1 MKHSKKSV
9 VVSAMTIIA
18 LCFSIMVGGTY
29 AWFTSHLT
37 KNVNKINAGTLK
49 VELNMRNNPDDEWV
63 NAEGKSLD
71 FLRVNAEGKLEVP
84 TDDIWW
90 EPGCTYKL
98 PEIQIVNTG
107 NLAFNYVVKL
117 TGANGDEELL
127 DAIVFSATVDGE
139 RVPLKNGDVICK
151 GSVLPNATR
160 NSTGA
165 VIALKAHMLETAGN
179 EYQGKSLEGLA
190 VTVDASQK
198 AYETD
203 SEGSDY
209 DGQLSEFTFR
219 DGVVGSVTN
228 DASADGGYGVI
239 YADSGAQVTV
249 DANITAEESFDNYA
263 MAVWADGEG
272 TKVVINGGDFT
283 QKITGTDNQYDLVYA
298 SGGAQVEINGGSF
311 KVGAG
316 DTKWTLNCKDG
327 SGSVIT
333 VKGGK
338 FYKFDPSAPRAGQT
352 DEVVVPEDYTVVKV
366 GDWYEV
372 VKKDGANIEI
382 TKQDDANITVSE
394 DLSLSNVIT
403 ISESKVTLDVSG
415 KTISNTTDLWDEGK
429 NAWSLIS
436 ARESSDLTVVGGNF
450 VAKEND
456 CFAVDV
462 QDGSTVT
469 IKDGKFVG
477 NIHAVYVF
485 EGKAIIEGGFFDI
498 QQKNNSHP
506 YGFVLNCYDAN
517 RANGTAKIIV
527 KGGTFVN
534 FNPADCW
541 AEGAHTNFVAEGYT
555 VTSVTQSNGD
565 VWYTVVAE

>member
-1 MKHSKKSV
+1 MKKSKRNII
-9 VVSAMTIIA
+9 VSAIMVIA
-18 LCFSIMVGGTY
+18 LCFGVMVGGTY
-29 AWFTSHLT
+29 AWFTDEVSSSVCT
-37 KNVNKINAGTLK
+37 VESGTLRVGLEMK
-49 VELNMRNNPDDEWV
+49 DDNGEWV
-63 NAEGKSLD
+63 DANGKTLMFKVGGAIAPEGTKIL
-71 FLRVNAEGKLEVP
+71 
-84 TDDIWW
+84 W
-90 EPGCTYKL
+90 EPGCTYEL
-98 PEIQIVNTG
+98 PELRVINKG
-107 NLAFNYVVKL
+107 NLALKYKVIVSGVKGDAELNEVITWTIGENAVSENVKL
-117 TGANGDEELL
+117 LP
-127 DAIVFSATVDGE
+127 GE
-139 RVPLKNGDVICK
+139 AKNFVIK
-151 GSVLPNATR
+151 G
-160 NSTGA
+160 
-165 VIALKAHMLETAGN
+165 HMLETAGN
-179 EYQGKSLEGLA
+179 NYQGLTISGIGIKVLA
-190 VTVDASQK
+190 TQVSH
-198 AYETD
+198 ESD
-203 SEGSDY
+203 SKDSNY

-249 DANITAEESFDNYA
+249 NANITAEESFDNYA

-298 SGGAQVEINGGSF
+298 SGGAQIEINGGSF

-316 DTKWTLNCKDG
+316 DPKWTLNCRDNC
-327 SGSVIT
+327 GSVIT

-436 ARESSDLTVVGGNF
+436 AREKSDLTVVGGNF

-462 QDGSTVT
+462 QDGSIVT

-485 EGKAIIEGGFFDI
+485 EGKAIIEGGFYDI
-498 QQKNNSHP
+498 QQKNGSHP

-517 RANGTAKIIV
+517 RVAGTAKIIV

-541 AEGAHTNFVAEGYT
+541 AEGEHTNFVADGYKVVSET
-555 VTSVTQSNGD
+555 KANGEI
-565 VWYTVVAE
+565 WYTVVAE

>member
-1 MKHSKKSV
+1 MKKSKRNII
-9 VVSAMTIIA
+9 VSAIMVIA
-18 LCFSIMVGGTY
+18 LCFGVMVGGTY
-29 AWFTSHLT
+29 AWFTDEVSSSVCT
-37 KNVNKINAGTLK
+37 VESGTLRVGLEMK
-49 VELNMRNNPDDEWV
+49 DDNGEWV
-63 NAEGKSLD
+63 DANGKTLMFKVGGAIAPEGTKIL
-71 FLRVNAEGKLEVP
+71 
-84 TDDIWW
+84 W
-90 EPGCTYKL
+90 EPGCTYEL
-98 PEIQIVNTG
+98 PELRVINKG
-107 NLAFNYVVKL
+107 NLALKYKVIVSGVKGDAELNEVITWTIGENAVSENVKL
-117 TGANGDEELL
+117 LP
-127 DAIVFSATVDGE
+127 GE
-139 RVPLKNGDVICK
+139 AKNFVIK
-151 GSVLPNATR
+151 G
-160 NSTGA
+160 
-165 VIALKAHMLETAGN
+165 HMLETAGN
-179 EYQGKSLEGLA
+179 NYQGLTISGIGIKVLA
-190 VTVDASQK
+190 TQVSH
-198 AYETD
+198 ESD
-203 SEGSDY
+203 SKDSNY

-249 DANITAEESFDNYA
+249 NANITAEESFDNYA

-298 SGGAQVEINGGSF
+298 SGGAQIEINGGSF

-316 DTKWTLNCKDG
+316 DPKWTLNCRDNC
-327 SGSVIT
+327 GSVIT

-415 KTISNTTDLWDEGK
+415 KTISNTTDLWEEGK

-436 ARESSDLTVVGGNF
+436 AREKSDLTVVGGNF

-462 QDGSTVT
+462 QDGSIVT

-485 EGKAIIEGGFFDI
+485 EGKAIIEGGFYDI
-498 QQKNNSHP
+498 QQKNGSHP

-517 RANGTAKIIV
+517 RVAGTAKIIV

-541 AEGAHTNFVAEGYT
+541 AEGEHTNFVADGYKVVSET
-555 VTSVTQSNGD
+555 KANGEI
-565 VWYTVVAE
+565 WYTVVAE

>member
-1 MKHSKKSV
+1 MKKSKRNII
-9 VVSAMTIIA
+9 VSAIMVIA
-18 LCFSIMVGGTY
+18 LCFGVMVGGTY
-29 AWFTSHLT
+29 AWFTDEVSSSVCT
-37 KNVNKINAGTLK
+37 VESGTLRVGLEMK
-49 VELNMRNNPDDEWV
+49 DDNGEWV
-63 NAEGKSLD
+63 DANGKTLMFKVGGAIAPEGTKIL
-71 FLRVNAEGKLEVP
+71 
-84 TDDIWW
+84 W
-90 EPGCTYKL
+90 EPGCTYEL
-98 PEIQIVNTG
+98 PELRVINKG
-107 NLAFNYVVKL
+107 NLALKYKVIVSGVKGDAELNEVITWTIGENAVSENVKL
-117 TGANGDEELL
+117 LP
-127 DAIVFSATVDGE
+127 GE
-139 RVPLKNGDVICK
+139 AKNFVIK
-151 GSVLPNATR
+151 G
-160 NSTGA
+160 
-165 VIALKAHMLETAGN
+165 HMLETAGN
-179 EYQGKSLEGLA
+179 NYQGLTISGIGIKVLA
-190 VTVDASQK
+190 TQVSH
-198 AYETD
+198 ESD
-203 SEGSDY
+203 SKDSNY

-249 DANITAEESFDNYA
+249 NANITAEESFDNYA

-298 SGGAQVEINGGSF
+298 SGGAQIEF

-316 DTKWTLNCKDG
+316 DPKWTLNCRDNC
-327 SGSVIT
+327 GSVIT

-366 GDWYEV
+366 GDWYKV

-436 ARESSDLTVVGGNF
+436 AREKSDLTVVGGNF

-462 QDGSTVT
+462 QDGSIVT

-485 EGKAIIEGGFFDI
+485 EGKAIIEGGFYDI
-498 QQKNNSHP
+498 QQKNGSHP

-517 RANGTAKIIV
+517 RAAGTAKIIV

-541 AEGAHTNFVAEGYT
+541 AEGEHTNFVADGYKVVSET
-555 VTSVTQSNGD
+555 KANGEI
-565 VWYTVVAE
+565 WYTVVAE

>member
-1 MKHSKKSV
+1 MKKSKRNII
-9 VVSAMTIIA
+9 VSAIMVIA
-18 LCFSIMVGGTY
+18 LCFGVMVGGTY
-29 AWFTSHLT
+29 AWFTDEVSSSVCT
-37 KNVNKINAGTLK
+37 VESGTLRVGLEMK
-49 VELNMRNNPDDEWV
+49 DDNGEWV
-63 NAEGKSLD
+63 DANGKTLMFKVGGAIAPEGTKIL
-71 FLRVNAEGKLEVP
+71 
-84 TDDIWW
+84 W
-90 EPGCTYKL
+90 EPGCTYEL
-98 PEIQIVNTG
+98 PELCVINKG
-107 NLAFNYVVKL
+107 NLALKYKVIVSGVKGDAELNEVITWTIGENAVSENVKL
-117 TGANGDEELL
+117 LP
-127 DAIVFSATVDGE
+127 GE
-139 RVPLKNGDVICK
+139 AKNFVIK
-151 GSVLPNATR
+151 G
-160 NSTGA
+160 
-165 VIALKAHMLETAGN
+165 HMLETAGN
-179 EYQGKSLEGLA
+179 NYQGLTISGIGIKVLA
-190 VTVDASQK
+190 TQVSH
-198 AYETD
+198 ESD
-203 SEGSDY
+203 SKDSNY

-249 DANITAEESFDNYA
+249 NANITAEESFDNYA

-298 SGGAQVEINGGSF
+298 SGGAQIEINGGSF

-316 DTKWTLNCKDG
+316 DPKWTLNCRDNC
-327 SGSVIT
+327 GSVIT

-338 FYKFDPSAPRAGQT
+338 FYKFDPSAPRAGQA

-366 GDWYEV
+366 GDWYKV

-436 ARESSDLTVVGGNF
+436 AREKSDLTVVGGNF

-462 QDGSTVT
+462 QDGSIVT

-485 EGKAIIEGGFFDI
+485 EGKAIIEGGFYDI
-498 QQKNNSHP
+498 QQKNGSHP

-517 RANGTAKIIV
+517 RAADTAKIIV

-541 AEGAHTNFVAEGYT
+541 AEGEHTNFVADGYK
-555 VTSVTQSNGD
+555 VVSETQANGEI
-565 VWYTVVAE
+565 WYTVVAE

>member
-1 MKHSKKSV
+1 MV
-9 VVSAMTIIA
+9 IA
-18 LCFSIMVGGTY
+18 LCFGVMVGGTY
-29 AWFTSHLT
+29 AWFTDEVSSSVCT
-37 KNVNKINAGTLK
+37 VESGTLRVGLEMK
-49 VELNMRNNPDDEWV
+49 DDNGEWV
-63 NAEGKSLD
+63 DANGKTLMFKVGGAIAPEGTKIL
-71 FLRVNAEGKLEVP
+71 
-84 TDDIWW
+84 W
-90 EPGCTYKL
+90 EPGCTYEL
-98 PEIQIVNTG
+98 PELCVINKG
-107 NLAFNYVVKL
+107 NLALKYKVIVSGVKGDAELNEVITWTIGENAVSENVKL
-117 TGANGDEELL
+117 LP
-127 DAIVFSATVDGE
+127 GE
-139 RVPLKNGDVICK
+139 AKNFVIK
-151 GSVLPNATR
+151 G
-160 NSTGA
+160 
-165 VIALKAHMLETAGN
+165 HMLETAGN
-179 EYQGKSLEGLA
+179 NYQGLTISGIGIKVLA
-190 VTVDASQK
+190 TQVSH
-198 AYETD
+198 ESD
-203 SEGSDY
+203 SKDSNY

-249 DANITAEESFDNYA
+249 NANITAEESFDNYA

-298 SGGAQVEINGGSF
+298 SGGAQIEINGGSF

-316 DTKWTLNCKDG
+316 DPKWTLNCRDNC
-327 SGSVIT
+327 GSVIT

-338 FYKFDPSAPRAGQT
+338 FYKFDPSAPRAGQA

-366 GDWYEV
+366 GDWYKV

-436 ARESSDLTVVGGNF
+436 AREKSDLTVVGGNF

-462 QDGSTVT
+462 QDGSIVT

-485 EGKAIIEGGFFDI
+485 EGKAIIEGGFYDI
-498 QQKNNSHP
+498 QQKNGSHP

-517 RANGTAKIIV
+517 RAAGTAKIIV

-541 AEGAHTNFVAEGYT
+541 AEGEHTNFVADGYKVVSET
-555 VTSVTQSNGD
+555 KANGEI
-565 VWYTVVAE
+565 WYTVVAE

>member
-1 MKHSKKSV
+1 MKSSKKNII
-9 VVSAMTIIA
+9 VSAITVIA
-18 LCFSIMVGGTY
+18 LCFSLMIGGTY
-29 AWFTSHLT
+29 AWFTDEVSSSVCT
-37 KNVNKINAGTLK
+37 VESGTLRVGLEMK
-49 VELNMRNNPDDEWV
+49 DDNGEWV
-63 NAEGKSLD
+63 DANGKTLMFKVGGAIAPEGTKIL
-71 FLRVNAEGKLEVP
+71 
-84 TDDIWW
+84 W
-90 EPGCTYKL
+90 EPGCTYEL
-98 PEIQIVNTG
+98 PELRVINKG
-107 NLAFNYVVKL
+107 NLALKYKVIVSGVKGDAELNEVITWTIGENAVSENVKL
-117 TGANGDEELL
+117 LP
-127 DAIVFSATVDGE
+127 GE
-139 RVPLKNGDVICK
+139 AKNFVIK
-151 GSVLPNATR
+151 G
-160 NSTGA
+160 
-165 VIALKAHMLETAGN
+165 HMLETAGN
-179 EYQGKSLEGLA
+179 NYQGLTISGIGIKVLA
-190 VTVDASQK
+190 TQVSH
-198 AYETD
+198 ESD
-203 SEGSDY
+203 SKDSNY

-249 DANITAEESFDNYA
+249 NANITAEESFDNYA

-298 SGGAQVEINGGSF
+298 SGGAQIEINGGSF

-316 DTKWTLNCKDG
+316 DPKWTLNCRDNC
-327 SGSVIT
+327 GSVIT

-338 FYKFDPSAPRAGQT
+338 FYKFDPSAPRAGQA

-366 GDWYEV
+366 GDWYKV

-394 DLSLSNVIT
+394 DVSLSNVIT

-436 ARESSDLTVVGGNF
+436 AREKSDLTVVGGNF

-462 QDGSTVT
+462 QDGSIVT

-485 EGKAIIEGGFFDI
+485 EGKAIIEGGFYDI
-498 QQKNNSHP
+498 QQKNGSHP

-517 RANGTAKIIV
+517 RAAGTAKIIV

-541 AEGAHTNFVAEGYT
+541 AEGEHTNFVADGYKVVSET
-555 VTSVTQSNGD
+555 KANGEI
-565 VWYTVVAE
+565 WYTVVAE

>member
-1 MKHSKKSV
+1 MV
-9 VVSAMTIIA
+9 IA
-18 LCFSIMVGGTY
+18 LCFGVMVGGTY
-29 AWFTSHLT
+29 AWFTDEVSSSVCT
-37 KNVNKINAGTLK
+37 VESGTLRVGLEMK
-49 VELNMRNNPDDEWV
+49 DDNGEWV
-63 NAEGKSLD
+63 DANGKTLMFKVGGAIAPEGTKIL
-71 FLRVNAEGKLEVP
+71 
-84 TDDIWW
+84 W
-90 EPGCTYKL
+90 EPGCTYEL
-98 PEIQIVNTG
+98 PELCVINKG
-107 NLAFNYVVKL
+107 NLALKYKVIVSGVKGDAELNEVITWTIGENAVSENVKL
-117 TGANGDEELL
+117 LP
-127 DAIVFSATVDGE
+127 GE
-139 RVPLKNGDVICK
+139 AKNFVIK
-151 GSVLPNATR
+151 G
-160 NSTGA
+160 
-165 VIALKAHMLETAGN
+165 HMLETAGN
-179 EYQGKSLEGLA
+179 NYQGLTISGIGIKVLA
-190 VTVDASQK
+190 TQVSH
-198 AYETD
+198 ESD
-203 SEGSDY
+203 SKDSNY

-249 DANITAEESFDNYA
+249 NANITAEESFDNYA

-298 SGGAQVEINGGSF
+298 SGGAQIEINGGSF

-316 DTKWTLNCKDG
+316 DPKWTLNCRDNC
-327 SGSVIT
+327 GSVIT

-366 GDWYEV
+366 GDWYKV

-436 ARESSDLTVVGGNF
+436 AREKSDLTVVGGNF

-462 QDGSTVT
+462 QDGSIVT

-485 EGKAIIEGGFFDI
+485 EGKAIIEGGFYDI
-498 QQKNNSHP
+498 QQKNGSHP

-517 RANGTAKIIV
+517 RAAGTAKIIV

-541 AEGAHTNFVAEGYT
+541 AEGEHTNFVADGYKVVSET
-555 VTSVTQSNGD
+555 KANGEI
-565 VWYTVVAE
+565 WYTVVAE

>member
-1 MKHSKKSV
+1 MKNSKKSV
-9 VVSAMTIIA
+9 IVSAITIIA

-29 AWFTSHLT
+29 AWFTSHVT

-49 VELNMRNNPDDEWV
+49 VELNMRNNPDDEWE
-63 NAEGKSLD
+63 NAEGKTLD
-71 FLRVNAEGKLEVP
+71 FLRINADGKLEVP

-98 PEIQIVNTG
+98 PEIQVVNTG

-117 TGANGDEELL
+117 SGAIGNKELL

-139 RVPLKNGDVICK
+139 KVLLKNGDVICK
-151 GSVLPNATR
+151 DSILPNKER

-165 VIALKAHMLETAGN
+165 VIALKAHMLETADN
-179 EYQGKSLEGLA
+179 RYQGMSLDGLT

-198 AYETD
+198 AYEID

-219 DGVVGSVTN
+219 DGIVASVTN

-263 MAVWADGEG
+263 MAVWAKGEG

-283 QKITGTDNQYDLVYA
+283 QKITGNDNQYDLIYA
-298 SGGAQVEINGGSF
+298 NEGAQIEINGGTF

-316 DTKWTLNCKDG
+316 DPKWTLNCKDG

-338 FYKFDPSAPRAGQT
+338 FYKFDPSAPRKNQA
-352 DEVVVPEDYTVVKV
+352 DEIVVPEDYTVVQV

-372 VKKDGANIEI
+372 VKKDGA
-382 TKQDDANITVSE
+382 TVTVSD
-394 DLSLSNVIT
+394 DLDLTASIDVKGSTL
-403 ISESKVTLDVSG
+403 TLDATG
-415 KTISNTTDLWDEGK
+415 KTITNTTDLWDNNEGVK
-429 NAWSLIS
+429 VWSLVS
-436 ARESSDLTVVGGNF
+436 AKEGANLTIVDGSF
-450 VAKEND
+450 VAKAND
-456 CFAVDV
+456 CYAADV
-462 QDGSTVT
+462 RDGSDLV
-469 IKDGKFVG
+469 IKAGTFIG
-477 NIHAVYVF
+477 NIHAVYV
-485 EGKAIIEGGFFDI
+485 EKGTLTIEGGFFSV
-498 QQKNNSHP
+498 QQKYPDANKAD
-506 YGFVLNCYDAN
+506 GFVLNCYDAN
-517 RANGTAKIIV
+517 RADGTAKIIV
-527 KGGTFVN
+527 TGGTFVN

-555 VTSVTQSNGD
+555 VTSVTQANGD
-565 VWYTVVAE
+565 VWYTVVKA